1 MNLRRR
7 RELCAARELIEIR
20 VLAAALDALLTAL
33 RFEHPTLD
41 TLAEPTDPPT
51 LRAARG
57 LVSQLRL
64 LRAGLRSYRAA
75 LRDVLAHPPDD
86 DIPF

>member
-7 RELCAARELIEIR
+7 RELCAARELLELR
-20 VLAAALDALLTAL
+20 LLAAALEALLTAL
-33 RFEHPTLD
+33 RFEHPTLAS
-41 TLAEPTDPPT
+41 LARPKDPPT
-51 LRAARG
+51 LRAARR

-64 LRAGLRSYRAA
+64 LRSGLRSYQHT
-75 LRDVLAHPPDD
+75 LRRVLADPPDD

>member
-7 RELCAARELIEIR
+7 RELCAARELLELR
-20 VLAAALDALLTAL
+20 LLAAALEALLTAL
-33 RFEHPTLD
+33 RFEHPSLD

-51 LRAARG
+51 LRAARS

-75 LRDVLAHPPDD
+75 LRRGLVDPPDD